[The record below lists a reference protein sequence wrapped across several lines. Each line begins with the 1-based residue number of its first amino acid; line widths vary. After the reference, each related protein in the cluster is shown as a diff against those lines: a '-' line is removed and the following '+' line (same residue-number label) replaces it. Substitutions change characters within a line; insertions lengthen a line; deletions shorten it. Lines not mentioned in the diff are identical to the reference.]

1 MAELLHETKLPQ
13 ALQAL
18 CEKLNKYIQEK
29 QEEER
34 IATEQAA
41 IVCSQYWKPLI
52 YYDDDYDEYSIQ
64 VIEFLKKSPIAIT
77 PVLPTIEPEDSLR
90 IVEANFDPEEDIHL
104 TKKLLTNDSSPRPP
118 KELNSEILD
127 GVIESFSPSSIL
139 VEDSDSLMEEID
151 IFVALDDSIPP
162 GMKNDDYDSKGDV
175 CFLEELLN
183 DYSISI
189 L

>member
-1 MAELLHETKLPQ
+1 
-13 ALQAL
+13 
-18 CEKLNKYIQEK
+18 
-29 QEEER
+29 
-34 IATEQAA
+34 
-41 IVCSQYWKPLI
+41 
-52 YYDDDYDEYSIQ
+52 
-64 VIEFLKKSPIAIT
+64 AIT
-77 PVLPTIEPEDSLR
+77 PVLPTIEPEDSLSMRDEHLSTIPEKVSKKVIESSVKNHVLILSESKDLTDYER

-162 GMKNDDYDSKGDV
+162 GMKNDDYDSEGDV
-175 CFLEELLN
+175 RFLEELLN